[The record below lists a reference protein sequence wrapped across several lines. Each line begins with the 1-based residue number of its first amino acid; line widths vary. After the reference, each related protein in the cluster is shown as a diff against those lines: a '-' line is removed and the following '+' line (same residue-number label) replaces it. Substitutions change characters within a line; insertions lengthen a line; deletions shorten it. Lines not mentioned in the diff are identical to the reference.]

1 MLFLPNDDEHE
12 AAAIRIIE
20 EVVKAEGYCKVV
32 GWRDVPVDPE
42 VVGRFARVTQPR
54 IKQVFL
60 EHTQGATGDEL
71 EREMFILR
79 KVIEKAKFAK
89 IANDGE
95 SALSDF
101 YICTMSSKTICYKA
115 STSHRSANLFC
126 HCPKLI
132 AIVPVC
138 CILLCHLPVS
148 SHLPVCL
155 DPSYCRGVTFSLFIV
170 SNMEQLWS

>member
-12 AAAIRIIE
+12 AAAIQIIE
-20 EVVKAEGYCKVV
+20 EVVKAEGYCKIV

-42 VVGRFARVTQPR
+42 VVGRFARVTKPR

-115 STSHRSANLFC
+115 STLRRSAKSFC
-126 HCPKLI
+126 CRQQSVATK
-132 AIVPVC
+132 PVC
-138 CILLCHLPVS
+138 FILLRHL
-148 SHLPVCL
+148 CL
-155 DPSYCRGVTFSLFIV
+155 FRHICLFP
-170 SNMEQLWS
+170 